1 MTQQEINQAYNR
13 IIGSLDS
20 KELKNAFDSLQ
31 SLISGSREY
40 AFQETLD
47 EMQETYKN
55 LLRYRMDGVKDPMQ
69 DQIYRSVRSSA
80 YELADILRS
89 KLLTAD
95 STLSFYSR
103 RRRLQ
108 HMRGTTLENIH
119 QLLREFYKAG
129 NIIDYENT
137 LSTFFNLI
145 WTSDPFAPADSAA
158 VREVLGNGY
167 LPHTVACQTVSALI
181 LSLQTSFDKEKLFL
195 LFDAV
200 HASDVHASASEE
212 VRIRAIIGILLTLYV
227 YRKRTSMYP
236 NIAARLA
243 MLAEDRDFT
252 QMLRTIT
259 LRFILA
265 RETEKITRKLQDEII
280 PEVMKLNPGI
290 NKKTRPGDFGP
301 ESPPEERNPE
311 WHEIPANSS
320 LGKKMEE
327 FNELQQEGADVMHS
341 TFINLKS
348 FPFFKEMS
356 NWFMPFTAGH
366 SIFRDLPMDN
376 ENSCENN
383 IISVM
388 AMTPFMCNSDKYS
401 FYLSVMQFPRET
413 REAMSGQLT
422 GQVSEIIE
430 QNRGEM
436 PPRQRKAETVTGQY
450 IQDLYRFFKLYP
462 ARMDF
467 EDIFMWPLDF
477 HNLTILQP
485 YLSDRES
492 LTTIAEYYLG
502 KNYFND
508 ALTIYT
514 SMSETQ
520 KEDEMLFQKIGY
532 CRQMEGDINGAL
544 EAYLYADL
552 LNTGSKWLIR
562 RIALCYRSL
571 RQPARALEY
580 FRRYE
585 ELSPGN
591 LSVQMSMG
599 HCLLELK
606 DYDEALKCYFKVDY
620 LDTKSHRAWRPVA
633 WCSFLTGRYDQARAY
648 YKKIIHEDNPDMHDL
663 LNAGHTEWALQSD
676 RKAVYL
682 YLRAIGK
689 EDGGFYR
696 FREQF
701 VQDIP
706 ALIAAGISDMEV
718 SLMLDQLK
726 YLISH
731 G

>member
-1 MTQQEINQAYNR
+1 MTQQEINQVYNR

-40 AFQETLD
+40 TFQENLD

-80 YELADILRS
+80 YELADMLKN
-89 KLLTAD
+89 KLLTEV
-95 STLSFYSR
+95 STISFYSR
-103 RRRLQ
+103 RRSLQ
-108 HMRGTTLENIH
+108 HMRGIRLENMH
-119 QLLREFYKAG
+119 QLLQENYNDKQ
-129 NIIDYENT
+129 ILCYEEV
-137 LSTFFNLI
+137 LSVFFNLI
-145 WTSDPFAPADSAA
+145 WTSDPFTPADSAA
-158 VREVLGNGY
+158 VREVLANGY
-167 LPHTVACQTVSALI
+167 LPHTVACQTMSALV

-200 HASDVHASASEE
+200 HASPVHASAGEE

-236 NIAARLA
+236 GIADRLA
-243 MLAEDRDFT
+243 ILAEEPNFT
-252 QMLRTIT
+252 RTLRAIT

-265 RETEKITRKLQDEII
+265 RETEKITRKLHDEII

-290 NKKTRPGDFGP
+290 NKKTRPGDFNP
-301 ESPPEERNPE
+301 EAPQEDRNPE
-311 WHEIPANSS
+311 WHEILANSS
-320 LGKKMEE
+320 LGKKVEE

-348 FPFFKEMS
+348 FPFFREMS
-356 NWFMPFTAGH
+356 NWFLPFTVGH
-366 SIFRDLPMDN
+366 SIFMDLPPGEESFETD
-376 ENSCENN
+376 
-383 IISVM
+383 IIGI
-388 AMTPFMCNSDKYS
+388 MTMMPFMCNSDKYS
-401 FYLSVMQFPRET
+401 FYLSIMQFPREM
-413 REAMSGQLT
+413 REAMSGQLF
-422 GQVSEIIE
+422 GQASEINE
-430 QNRGEM
+430 QSREKM
-436 PPRQRKAETVTGQY
+436 SDPQRRTETLAGQY

-462 ARMDF
+462 ARTDF

-485 YLSDRES
+485 YLSDQES
-492 LTTIAEYYLG
+492 LITIAEYYLR

-508 ALTIYT
+508 ALTIYASLSKAQT
-514 SMSETQ
+514 EN
-520 KEDEMLFQKIGY
+520 DMLLQKIGY
-532 CRQMEGDINGAL
+532 CRQMEGDMDGAL
-544 EAYLYADL
+544 EAYLHADL

-562 RIALCYRSL
+562 RIAMCYRSL
-571 RQPARALEY
+571 RQPSRALEY
-580 FRRYE
+580 FRRYD

-591 LSVQMSMG
+591 LSVQMSIG
-599 HCLLELK
+599 HCLLELR
-606 DYDEALKCYFKVDY
+606 DYDEALKYYFKVDY

-648 YKKIIHEDNPDMHDL
+648 YNKIIHEDNPDMHDL
-663 LNAGHTEWALQSD
+663 LNAGHTEWAMQND
-676 RKAVYL
+676 RKAIDF
-682 YLRAIGK
+682 YLRATGK

-701 VQDIP
+701 VQDAP
-706 ALIAAGISDMEV
+706 DLIAAGISEMEV
-718 SLMLDQLK
+718 PLMLDQLK
-726 YLISH
+726 YLISY